1 MKLRPTQLTDL
12 PFVLA
17 AESHADNA
25 PFVTQCS
32 QSWHE
37 RAIASADYA
46 HFVVEREQRA
56 VGYIVLAGITNPH
69 RSLEIR
75 RIVVVEKGQGYGRQ
89 ALRQI
94 KSFAFEQLGH
104 HRLWLDVL
112 ERNYRAKRLYESEDF
127 VVEGVIRDG
136 FKTPTGYESMILM
149 SMLDSEYQPDL
160 NRVSGS

>member
-1 MKLRPTQLTDL
+1 MKLRPTQLADL

-32 QSWHE
+32 QAWHE

-46 HFVVEREQRA
+46 HFVVALDQRMI
-56 VGYIVLAGITNPH
+56 GYVILAGITNPH
-69 RSLEIR
+69 LSLAIL
-75 RIVVVEKGQGYGRQ
+75 RIVIVEKGQGHGRQ
-89 ALRQI
+89 VLRQI
-94 KSFAFEQLGH
+94 KSFTFEQLGH
-104 HRLWLDVL
+104 HRLSLDVL
-112 ERNYRAKRLYESEDF
+112 ERNHRAKGLYESEGF

-149 SMLDSEYQPDL
+149 SMLESEYQP
-160 NRVSGS
+160 

>member
-1 MKLRPTQLTDL
+1 MKLRPTQLADL

-32 QSWHE
+32 QAWHE
-37 RAIASADYA
+37 QAITSADDA
-46 HFVVEREQRA
+46 HFVVALDQRMI
-56 VGYIVLAGITNPH
+56 GYVILAGIINPH
-69 RSLEIR
+69 LSLAIL
-75 RIVVVEKGQGYGRQ
+75 RIVIVEKGQGHGRQ
-89 ALRQI
+89 VLRQI

-112 ERNYRAKRLYESEDF
+112 ERNHRAKGLYESEGF
-127 VVEGVIRDG
+127 VAEGVIRDG

-149 SMLDSEYQPDL
+149 SMLESEYQP
-160 NRVSGS
+160 